1 MIKAIRNG
9 KVFLPAATLQE
20 VTVLISGDS
29 ISGVGV
35 EGQGLEVPP
44 GAAIL
49 DARGKTVMPGLIDLH
64 THLTIYQDPALLGA
78 GEGRAVL
85 RGAHL
90 AFQALRAGITAMRD
104 MGGYHHVDIDL
115 RNAIDEGLILGPKLL
130 CAGKVIATTGG
141 HIYYVAREA
150 DGPYEVRKAA
160 REQLKAGA
168 DFIKVMCSGGVE
180 RASESEDAVQL
191 TYDELCAAVE
201 VARDAGRIVAAHVHP
216 ARAMKEAVK
225 AGAGSIEHGSFLDS
239 ECADLMA
246 EKGCFLVP
254 TFSVYA
260 FLASIGPT
268 DLRER
273 AKRVSDRK
281 YESFRLAV
289 NRGVPWG
296 VGTDSGAFSPMKS
309 LIDEIIM
316 TAETGISN
324 VEILRHATA
333 ENAKLVGLTNTGSL
347 AQGKKADIILVD
359 GDPVSKLRDLDRVT
373 HTIRNGVIYEWATW
387 PGA

>member
-1 MIKAIRNG
+1 
-9 KVFLPAATLQE
+9 
-20 VTVLISGDS
+20 
-29 ISGVGV
+29 
-35 EGQGLEVPP
+35 
-44 GAAIL
+44 
-49 DARGKTVMPGLIDLH
+49 
-64 THLTIYQDPALLGA
+64 
-78 GEGRAVL
+78 
-85 RGAHL
+85 
-90 AFQALRAGITAMRD
+90 
-104 MGGYHHVDIDL
+104 
-115 RNAIDEGLILGPKLL
+115 
-130 CAGKVIATTGG
+130 
-141 HIYYVAREA
+141 
-150 DGPYEVRKAA
+150 
-160 REQLKAGA
+160 
-168 DFIKVMCSGGVE
+168 
-180 RASESEDAVQL
+180 
-191 TYDELCAAVE
+191 
-201 VARDAGRIVAAHVHP
+201 
-216 ARAMKEAVK
+216 
-225 AGAGSIEHGSFLDS
+225 
-239 ECADLMA
+239 MA

>member
-1 MIKAIRNG
+1 VITAIRNG

-168 DFIKVMCSGGVE
+168 
-180 RASESEDAVQL
+180 
-191 TYDELCAAVE
+191 
-201 VARDAGRIVAAHVHP
+201 
-216 ARAMKEAVK
+216 
-225 AGAGSIEHGSFLDS
+225 GSIEHGSFLDS

-268 DLRER
+268 DLRDR

-281 YESFRLAV
+281 YDSFRLAV

-333 ENAKLVGLTNTGSL
+333 ENAKLVSLTNTGSL